1 MRALRDTVIF
11 VLCGL
16 ALLVWGLI
24 TLLSPGAPE
33 GITLAEAASRYW
45 TIPVGAAMLGTGIV
59 FYVRGGRRRATPSA
73 GSQGPGE
80 PGRGGASSGPAD
92 GPAPAQAP
100 EEHRR
105 ED

>member
-1 MRALRDTVIF
+1 MRAVRDTVIF

-24 TLLSPGAPE
+24 TLLSPGAPADL
-33 GITLAEAASRYW
+33 TFSDAAARYW
-45 TIPVGAAMLGTGIV
+45 TIPVGAAMLATGIV
-59 FYVRGGRRRATPSA
+59 FYVRGGRRRPRTPA
-73 GSQGPGE
+73 
-80 PGRGGASSGPAD
+80 RGADPAD
-92 GPAPAQAP
+92 GGPAPAPAP